1 MRHLPTKWVQLRP
14 ELWKMSRKEVIKK
27 LEKCLKSSPHWIF
40 VLRSHFEDGIVML
53 FRKQFPLNVM
63 IIVSCCLRDGNSK
76 SRGRYRSLSY
86 LAPWRDGNF
95 QNLRTLYGLKIPYW
109 VWFLWTILSFP
120 FFFPGPTNIPA
131 MQTYPKFVWTVL
143 GLVTMWTGPPKTM
156 HMGYAY
162 SYILATKS
170 DKE

>member
-1 MRHLPTKWVQLRP
+1 MIFFIKIYIYIYTPIKNLRHLPTKWAQLTP

-76 SRGRYRSLSY
+76 SRGRCRFLSY

-95 QNLRTLYGLKIPYW
+95 QNLRTVYGWKISYS

-120 FFFPGPTNIPA
+120 FFPPLSHQYSSNPNIP
-131 MQTYPKFVWTVL
+131 
-143 GLVTMWTGPPKTM
+143 
-156 HMGYAY
+156 
-162 SYILATKS
+162 
-170 DKE
+170 